1 MYYAIY
7 KNVRDSAWQCLIDYK
22 IDKLPVD
29 VLKIAELC
37 NVHVIRDS
45 QVHELKPGEDARTYC
60 NGKKWIIIFNDKNN
74 SYTSRFAIAHE
85 LGHILLGHEKAYV
98 KYSGMEQFNKKPK
111 SEQQADMFALRLLCP
126 ACILAQMRLIS
137 AEDISIYCGVPLSRA
152 EQRSERMKELYIRN
166 KFFTSN
172 LEMQVHNN
180 FQEYLLITNTKKG
193 TNNALIRTK

>member
-126 ACILAQMRLIS
+126 ACVLMQMKLRS
-137 AEDISIYCGVPLSRA
+137 AEDISLYCHIPMHCA
-152 EQRSERMKELYIRN
+152 ELRSKRMTELYKRN
-166 KFFTSN
+166 KFLTSD
-172 LEMQVHNN
+172 LEKQVYNN
-180 FQEYLLITNTKKG
+180 FSGYFLNITV
-193 TNNALIRTK
+193 